1 MPKVPMFSKDT
12 KVKLVSVDEFL
23 KTYDF
28 FKGGI
33 PRSCRWKNDTVPQED
48 ATYFKITE
56 DKLIAIIYGYK
67 FVNFGRDSKE
77 KLETILVALRDGKT
91 EYQSFDA
98 EIERLKKERSKYKR
112 SKRLD
117 AEIAETEKAK
127 KRLPKFKKDNLVP
140 EPKKFDD
147 YLVDAGYR
155 ADPNKFK
162 QKYVVFDVETN
173 GTRKCS
179 DDLLSL
185 SIFDPFT
192 GVCYNR
198 FFPLDLQ
205 PLILTGYIHGITE
218 DTLKGAT
225 HLTQSEMDQIIEYF
239 DLKNS
244 ILLSYSGGQ
253 GTFDSSFVINYCK
266 RHGITGFENLQ
277 FMNIKQAVPHAPFWA
292 QGQLTKDNLCRI
304 FGIEGVSEVHSGQND
319 CVLEWKLF
327 EKLDGQPVF
336 FIQDNLFRY
345 HPEYILPVTY
355 ISQHPELPG
364 LAGIEI
370 PHVLGYPKPIFEY
383 EFPKP
388 ALESI
393 KKFETNITGITI
405 EHAINSMLGVKQQDN
420 LQFLRENKSHL
431 EFVGSLDSRLQE
443 IPVIKEDDGTIRA
456 KNPQDAVFVSEVN
469 ETTQIIMG
477 HLSSTVEFVREKIFH
492 DSEILGQELVISPDR
507 KVLAICDLSSKDN
520 ILEIKTGKILCEGMD
535 GKIILTNS
543 TARQLYYERNGRGV
557 YVMSLMFE
565 EHYEKG
571 LCRCITDGLKIR
583 IYQVELEV
591 SREEVRP

>member
-1 MPKVPMFSKDT
+1 MPKMPIFSKDT

-33 PRSCRWKNDTVPQED
+33 SRSYRWKTDTVPQED

-67 FVNFGRDSKE
+67 YVNFGRDSKE
-77 KLETILVALRDGKT
+77 KLETIQVALRDGKT

-127 KRLPKFKKDNLVP
+127 KRLPKFKKDKLVL
-140 EPKKFDD
+140 EPKNFNDCI
-147 YLVDAGYR
+147 VDTGYR
-155 ADPNKFK
+155 ADPSKFK

-225 HLTQSEMDQIIEYF
+225 HLTQLEMDQIIEYF
-239 DLKNS
+239 GLKNS

-253 GTFDSSFVINYCK
+253 GTFDSSFVMNYCK
-266 RHGITGFENLQ
+266 RHEITGFEDLR

-319 CVLEWKLF
+319 CMLEWKLF

-355 ISQHPELPG
+355 ISQHPDLPRI
-364 LAGIEI
+364 AGIEI
-370 PHVLGYPKPIFEY
+370 PNVLGHPRAIFEY
-383 EFPKP
+383 EFPKS

-393 KKFETNITGITI
+393 KKFENNITGITI
-405 EHAINSMLGVKQQDN
+405 EHAINSMLGVKQQNN
-420 LQFLRENKSHL
+420 LRFLAENKSHL
-431 EFVGSLDSRLQE
+431 EFVGSLDNHLQE
-443 IPVIKEDDGTIRA
+443 IQVIKEDDGTIRA
-456 KNPQDAVFVSEVN
+456 KNPQDAVFVSGVN
-469 ETTQIIMG
+469 EVTQIIMG
-477 HLSSTVEFVREKIFH
+477 HLSSTVEFVREKIFR

-507 KVLAICDLSSKDN
+507 KVLAVCDLSSKDN

-535 GKIILTNS
+535 GKMVLTNS
-543 TARQLYYERNGRGV
+543 TVRQLYYERNGRGV

-571 LCRCITDGLKIR
+571 LCRYITDGLKIR
-583 IYQVELEV
+583 IYQVELETL
-591 SREEVRP
+591 REKARP

>member
-1 MPKVPMFSKDT
+1 MPKVPMLSKDT

-205 PLILTGYIHGITE
+205 PVILTGYIHGITE

-355 ISQHPELPG
+355 ISQHPELPE

-383 EFPKP
+383 EFPKS